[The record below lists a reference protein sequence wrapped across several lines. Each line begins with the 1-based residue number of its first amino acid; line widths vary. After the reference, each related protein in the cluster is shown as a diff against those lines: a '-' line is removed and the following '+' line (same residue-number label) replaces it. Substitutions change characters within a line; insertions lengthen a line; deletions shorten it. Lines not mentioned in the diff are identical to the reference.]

1 MCLLVFMPENKT
13 ATKEALETASWYNDD
28 GFGWAIRTPDKILVG
43 KDMDFQKA
51 YDEFIAARSSYN
63 GDALFHLRIT
73 TQGATDLDNCHP
85 FYVGK
90 DNLSVVAHN
99 GMLPV
104 PQPANDT
111 RSDTR
116 IFAESLLPKRG
127 GIAFLNGKGSL
138 TELEKWAAGS
148 KLVFLT
154 ANPASKWRYVI
165 ANMEDGDWGKG
176 DNEGVWFSNNS
187 YKYARTTSVKYT
199 GGWDYTRMYG
209 DGLGGHTVYTPG
221 SYTESWSTPRRGSS
235 LQSELDSELQH
246 HAYELTESM
255 LAMAGTLDVTA
266 LDEEDPTTEMGY
278 YDSAEELIE
287 RWEKIYKP
295 YNDTTYTATCA
306 RCGTDFFLDH
316 ADIPATHCPS
326 CDCCLYCGSDPVPE
340 GAGHV
345 SDCCEWPMGYAMS
358 YSPETVTLTQ
368 EGGDV
373 DVKEIPS
380 LFS

>member
-1 MCLLVFMPENKT
+1 MCLLVFMPEGKT
-13 ATKEALETASWYNDD
+13 ASKEALETASYYNDD

-43 KDMDFQKA
+43 KNMDFQKA

-73 TQGATDLDNCHP
+73 THGATDLENCHP

-90 DNLSVVAHN
+90 DSLSVVAHN

-104 PQPANDT
+104 PQPKGDT

-116 IFAESLLPKRG
+116 IFAETLLPKRG

-165 ANMEDGDWGKG
+165 ANMEDGDWGKD

-187 YKYARTTSVKYT
+187 YKYARSTTRMYS
-199 GGWDYTRMYG
+199 GGWDYSTIYSMDSGYS
-209 DGLGGHTVYTPG
+209 YNPAN
-221 SYTESWSTPRRGSS
+221 YTEGATKNVVRRGTS
-235 LQSELDSELQH
+235 LQEVLDMELQH
-246 HAYELTESM
+246 HAYELAESM
-255 LAMAGTLDVTA
+255 LAMNGAQDDTMWED
-266 LDEEDPTTEMGY
+266 DPTSGMKF
-278 YDSAEELIE
+278 YDSAEELIT
-287 RWEKIYKP
+287 RWDKIYKP
-295 YNDTTYTATCA
+295 YNDSTYTATCA
-306 RCGTDFFLDH
+306 RCGDDFFLDH

-326 CDCCLYCGSDPVPE
+326 CDCCLYCGSDPVPSE
-340 GAGHV
+340 AGHA
-345 SDCCEWPMGYAMS
+345 SDCCEWPMGYYMS
-358 YSPETVTLTQ
+358 YAPETVQLVK
-368 EGGDV
+368 GGDTN
-373 DVKEIPS
+373 VKEVPS
-380 LFS
+380 LF